1 MPTDLPTLDEMVDGQ
16 GGVRPHWRELLSR
29 AYSLGRDG
37 LIERRALLA
46 RAASDEGFAGL
57 LPGART
63 LSWHCDP
70 LPLPLPAA
78 EFEALSS
85 GLAQRGRLLEAVLA
99 DLYGPQRLL
108 AEGVLPPGLVYA
120 NPGFLR
126 PCATVAGQPPP
137 LLHAYAV
144 DLVRGLDG
152 SWQVCAD
159 LLSRPAGA
167 AFALENRRMLSRL
180 CPELFRTQA
189 IGRLSPFFEA
199 WQEALRRLAP
209 ASLANPGIAL
219 LTAGHREP
227 LWSEH
232 VLLAREL
239 SCALVE
245 SGDLTVRAGRLF
257 LKTLSGLTPV
267 DVLLRRVDGGGLD
280 PLELA
285 AETAHGL
292 PGLFD
297 AQRAGNVRI
306 ASDPGVGML
315 EAPGF
320 AAFLPRLAQALLGE
334 TLALPAIET
343 LWLGDPANLRRVQA
357 APEGWLLRSALEAA
371 GEAASE
377 SADGHAA
384 AWAGLSGERSWRFVA
399 SARPTPSVAP
409 CIGPEGMEPRAVV
422 LRLFAIRDES
432 CRGGWRVMQG
442 GLARTLPEGEPFGS
456 TLARHTLAKD
466 VWVLLEEVTEI
477 AGPAPL
483 ATPPLLLRRSQGE
496 LPARVADN
504 FFWLGRHLE
513 RFEGEARLVRTA
525 LLRLAR
531 AAMTPRE
538 RVELQ
543 VLTERLV
550 QGGLIAAE
558 QARGAGR
565 SALLRALLDAG
576 GPEGVLRRQSS
587 RVMRLVELLR
597 DQLTG
602 TMYSASGALLR
613 DVDAEFG
620 RIAGAGEG
628 PRLDHLLAATR
639 GVLDVAAM
647 IAGLSAENM
656 VIGGGRLFLDL
667 GRRLERA
674 ETIAAEVA
682 AALSPREGASRLA
695 PIETGLRLLLEL
707 RDSVITY
714 RARYLT
720 TLQPAPVLDLV
731 LADETNP
738 RALAFQL
745 AAARSLLAEI
755 GGTPSP
761 LAAGPTTPLAAGP
774 TSPLTADPTAPLAA
788 ASTAPLAADRTAP
801 LAADRTTPLAALP
814 AALLEEVTA
823 IVAEVL
829 AAPDQMEAAAALP
842 ERLRQLAVTI
852 AGLSERINQHYFT
865 LLPVVHLGGP
875 EPARRRPRNA
885 A

>member
-1 MPTDLPTLDEMVDGQ
+1 MSATRGVPPLDEMVDGH
-16 GGVRPHWRELLSR
+16 GGLRPHWRELLSL

-63 LSWHCDP
+63 LSWQCDP

-85 GLAQRGRLLEAVLA
+85 GLAQRARLLEAVLA
-99 DLYGPQRLL
+99 DIYGPQRLL

-120 NPGFLR
+120 NPEFLR
-126 PCATVAGQPPP
+126 PCVTIAGQPPP

-144 DLVRGLDG
+144 DLVRGPDG
-152 SWQVCAD
+152 RWQVSAD

-167 AFALENRRMLSRL
+167 AYALENRRMLSRL

-189 IGRLSPFFEA
+189 IGRLAPFFEA

-209 ASLANPGIAL
+209 SSLVNPGIAL

-257 LKTLSGLTPV
+257 LKTLRGLTPI
-267 DVLLRRVDGGGLD
+267 DVLLRRVDGSGLD
-280 PLELA
+280 PLELP

-297 AQRAGNVRI
+297 AHRGGNLRI
-306 ASDPGVGML
+306 ASDPGVGVL
-315 EAPGF
+315 EAPGL
-320 AAFLPRLAQALLGE
+320 AAFLPRLAQTLFGE
-334 TLALPAIET
+334 TLALTAMET
-343 LWLGDPANLRRVQA
+343 LWLGDAANLRRVQA
-357 APEGWLLRSALEAA
+357 APERWLIGSALEAPGDVA
-371 GEAASE
+371 PRDLP
-377 SADGHAA
+377 DGAVTPRA
-384 AWAGLSGERSWRFVA
+384 NLPDEPDWRLVATARS
-399 SARPTPSVAP
+399 TPSVAP

-422 LRLFAIRDES
+422 LRLFAIRDET
-432 CRGGWRVMQG
+432 CHGGWRVMQG
-442 GLARTLPEGEPFGS
+442 GLARTLPEGELPAGALPGA
-456 TLARHTLAKD
+456 TLARRTLAKD
-466 VWVLLEEVTEI
+466 VWVLLDEVTEI
-477 AGPAPL
+477 VGPAPL
-483 ATPPLLLRRSQGE
+483 VTPPLPLRRSQGE

-550 QGGLIAAE
+550 QGGLITAE

-576 GPEGVLRRQSS
+576 GPNGVLRRQSG
-587 RVMRLVELLR
+587 RVTRLIELLR

-639 GVLDVAAM
+639 GVLEVAAM

-674 ETIAAEVA
+674 ETIAGEVA

-731 LADETNP
+731 LADQTNP

-755 GGTPSP
+755 GG
-761 LAAGPTTPLAAGP
+761 
-774 TSPLTADPTAPLAA
+774 
-788 ASTAPLAADRTAP
+788 ASS
-801 LAADRTTPLAALP
+801 PLAALP
-814 AALLEEVTA
+814 AALLEEVAA
-823 IVAEVL
+823 IVADVL
-829 AAPDQMEAAAALP
+829 AAPNQTEAAAALP
-842 ERLRQLAVTI
+842 EQLRQLAVTI

-865 LLPVVHLGGP
+865 LLPAVHLGAP
-875 EPARRRPRNA
+875 EPARRLPRSA

>member
-1 MPTDLPTLDEMVDGQ
+1 MSVASGGPPLDEMADGQ
-16 GGVRPHWRELLSR
+16 GGVRPHWRDVLSL

-37 LIERRALLA
+37 LIERRSLLA

-57 LPGART
+57 LPGTRT

-85 GLAQRGRLLEAVLA
+85 GLAQRARLLEAVLA

-126 PCATVAGQPPP
+126 PCVTLPGQPPP

-144 DLVRGLDG
+144 DLVRGPDG
-152 SWQVCAD
+152 AWRVCAD

-167 AFALENRRMLSRL
+167 AFALENRRVLSRL

-189 IGRLSPFFEA
+189 IGRLAPFFEA

-245 SGDLTVRAGRLF
+245 SGDLTVRGGRLF
-257 LKTLSGLTPV
+257 LKTLRGLTPV
-267 DVLLRRVDGGGLD
+267 DVLLRRVDGGVLD
-280 PLELA
+280 PLELP

-306 ASDPGVGML
+306 ASDPGVGVL
-315 EAPGF
+315 EAPGL
-320 AAFLPRLAQALLGE
+320 AAFLPRLAAVLLGE
-334 TLALPAIET
+334 TLALPVVET
-343 LWLGDPANLRRVQA
+343 LWLGEAANVRRVQA
-357 APEGWLLRSALEAA
+357 APEGWLIGSALDAG
-371 GEAASE
+371 GEAG
-377 SADGHAA
+377 DAA
-384 AWAGLSGERSWRFVA
+384 AAVLAGGPGERGWQLVA
-399 SARPTPSVAP
+399 SARTTPSVVP

-422 LRLFAIRDES
+422 LRLFAIRDET

-442 GLARTLPEGEPFGS
+442 GLARTLPEGEPPGVM
-456 TLARHTLAKD
+456 LPRHTLAKD

-483 ATPPLLLRRSQGE
+483 ATPPLPLRRSQGE

-513 RFEGEARLVRTA
+513 RFEGEARLVRAA

-550 QGGLIAAE
+550 QGGLITAE

-576 GPEGVLRRQSS
+576 GPDGVMRRQSG
-587 RVMRLVELLR
+587 RVARLVELLR

-602 TMYSASGALLR
+602 AMYSASGALLR
-613 DVDAEFG
+613 DVDAEFA

-639 GVLDVAAM
+639 GVLEVAAM

-761 LAAGPTTPLAAGP
+761 LAA
-774 TSPLTADPTAPLAA
+774 
-788 ASTAPLAADRTAP
+788 
-801 LAADRTTPLAALP
+801 LP
-814 AALLEEVTA
+814 AALLEEVAA
-823 IVAEVL
+823 IVAAVL
-829 AAPDQMEAAAALP
+829 GAPDQTEAAAMLP

-865 LLPVVHLGGP
+865 LLPAVHLGAP
-875 EPARRRPRNA
+875 EPGRRLPRSA

>member
-1 MPTDLPTLDEMVDGQ
+1 MLSDLPPLDEMVDGQ
-16 GGVRPHWRELLSR
+16 GGVRAHWRQLLSL

-57 LPGART
+57 LPGARA

-78 EFEALSS
+78 EFEALAT
-85 GLAQRGRLLEAVLA
+85 GVAQRARLLEAVLA

-108 AEGVLPPGLVYA
+108 AEGVLPPGLVYG

-126 PCATVAGQPPP
+126 PCVTLGGPPP

-152 SWQVCAD
+152 RWQVSAD

-180 CPELFRTQA
+180 CPELFRSQA
-189 IGRLSPFFEA
+189 VGRLAPFFEA

-209 ASLANPGIAL
+209 AELANPGIAL

-257 LKTLSGLTPV
+257 LKTLRGLSPV

-280 PLELA
+280 PLELP

-297 AQRAGNVRI
+297 AQRAGTVRI
-306 ASDPGVGML
+306 ASDPGVGVL
-315 EAPGF
+315 EAPGL
-320 AAFLPRLAQALLGE
+320 AAFLPRLSPRLLGE
-334 TLALPAIET
+334 TLRLPAVET
-343 LWLGDPANLRRVQA
+343 LWLGEAEALRRVQA
-357 APEGWLLRSALEAA
+357 APEDWLIRSALDGGGEAVALSAGLA
-371 GEAASE
+371 GER
-377 SADGHAA
+377 G
-384 AWAGLSGERSWRFVA
+384 WRFVA

-422 LRLFAIRDES
+422 LRLFAIRDET
-432 CRGGWRVMQG
+432 CDGGWRVMQG
-442 GLARTLPEGEPFGS
+442 GLARTLPEGEMPGP

-483 ATPPLLLRRSQGE
+483 ATPPMPLRRSQGA

-513 RFEGEARLVRTA
+513 RFESEARLVRTA

-576 GPEGVLRRQSS
+576 GPEGVLRRQSG
-587 RVMRLVELLR
+587 RVMRLIELLR

-602 TMYSASGALLR
+602 TMYSASGSLLR

-639 GVLDVAAM
+639 GVLEVAAM

-674 ETIAAEVA
+674 ETIAGEVA

-738 RALAFQL
+738 RALGFQL
-745 AAARSLLAEI
+745 AAARALLAEI

-761 LAAGPTTPLAAGP
+761 LAA
-774 TSPLTADPTAPLAA
+774 
-788 ASTAPLAADRTAP
+788 
-801 LAADRTTPLAALP
+801 LP
-814 AALLEEVTA
+814 GALLDEVAA
-823 IVAEVL
+823 IVGGVL
-829 AAPDQMEAAAALP
+829 AAPDQTEAAAVLP
-842 ERLRQLAVTI
+842 ERLRLLAVTI

-865 LLPVVHLGGP
+865 LLPAVHLGAP
-875 EPARRRPRNA
+875 EPARRLPRSVA
-885 A
+885 